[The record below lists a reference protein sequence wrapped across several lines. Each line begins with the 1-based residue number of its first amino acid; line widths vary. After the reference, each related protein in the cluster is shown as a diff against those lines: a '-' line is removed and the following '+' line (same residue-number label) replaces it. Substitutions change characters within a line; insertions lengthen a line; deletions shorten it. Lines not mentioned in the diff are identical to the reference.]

1 MKLPPLAQ
9 KSLAFLVHPVGLAAF
24 LVLIINDL
32 ILRRLAP
39 SFWTGKISDA
49 AWLLLIPWLL
59 AFCLSWVF
67 TDSHCERKVFWVS
80 FGGVA
85 FFFLFVKTSV
95 WGNLLA
101 TRIFGAF
108 LNARP
113 NLSLDPTDLIV
124 LPSLFFSA
132 WFWLRFHPDTISFTL
147 STRIKSAFLFPF
159 ALMILYGDAAAPDTG
174 IHCFVQDEQK
184 IIALSGYQSYQ
195 SQDGGLTW
203 QKSLNHPADCSAPST
218 SDGWTMVDGSSPD
231 LQLRYQPGSAIQSS
245 IDHGTTWKTE
255 FTFPKMGEAKRIYI
269 IRSQPGNPLFLTGP
283 LAAIMDPPSGNV
295 LFAMGL
301 QGILLRT
308 PDGEWL
314 WPLKDTYPNFE
325 NYPTLDAFFLMLG
338 GVFFQGLCL
347 ALIIFCSLGIL
358 EMPPSTKNPS
368 RAAKPIRI
376 SILSLAALAWLAVDG
391 LFPPAT
397 SLSYS
402 SAFAGI
408 GLLASG
414 ILILGLTI
422 EMSIRLAR
430 RAPYLFPR
438 LIVSALGG
446 GFLFLIPYLLW
457 FVDFLPDY
465 NWATIFALA
474 FAITAAITGKLAG
487 RRATIEKLISE

>member
-1 MKLPPLAQ
+1 MRLPPSAQ
-9 KSLAFLVHPVGLAAF
+9 KFLAFLLHPVGWASFFVIL
-24 LVLIINDL
+24 INDL
-32 ILRRLAP
+32 ILRRLIP

-49 AWLLLIPWLL
+49 AWLFIVPWLL
-59 AFCLSWVF
+59 AFCLSWIF
-67 TDSHCERKVFWVS
+67 TDTHRERKIFWVS

-85 FFFLFVKTSV
+85 FFFLLIKTSV
-95 WGNLLA
+95 SINIMA
-101 TRIFGAF
+101 TRIFGVF

-132 WFWLRFHPDTISFTL
+132 WFWLRFHPDTISFTP

-203 QKSLNHPADCSAPST
+203 QKSLNHSADCSAAPIT
-218 SDGWTMVDGSSPD
+218 NGWTTVSGSSPD
-231 LQLRYQPGSAIQSS
+231 LRLRYQPGSAIQSS
-245 IDHGTTWKTE
+245 TDQGTTWKTE

-269 IRSQPGNPLFLTGP
+269 VRSQPGNPLFFAGP
-283 LAAIMDPPSGNV
+283 LAAMTDPSSGNV

-314 WPLKDTYPNFE
+314 WPLKDTYNNFE
-325 NYPTLDAFFLMLG
+325 NYPTLDAFFVMLG

-347 ALIIFCSLGIL
+347 ALIIFCSLGII

-368 RAAKPIRI
+368 RAARPIRI
-376 SILSLAALAWLAVDG
+376 GILSLAALAWLAVDG

-408 GLLASG
+408 GLFASG
-414 ILILGLTI
+414 ILLLGLTI
-422 EMSIRLAR
+422 EISIRLAR
-430 RAPYLFPR
+430 RAPHLFPR

-446 GFLFLIPYLLW
+446 GFLFLIPYFLW

-487 RRATIEKLISE
+487 RRATIEKMISE